1 MSLYQGDTT
10 SMLNC
15 FNNIVPI
22 SMEYIL
28 FGCNEF
34 GEEFNTLLF
43 KSVLKRA
50 MSTILSDFLNFS
62 PKLEQM

>member
-1 MSLYQGDTT
+1 
-10 SMLNC
+10 
-15 FNNIVPI
+15 
-22 SMEYIL
+22 MEYIL